1 MAFFR
6 WFVSVCFSFLFDTCY
21 ALATSVVCTVS
32 YSHLLTLL
40 FTLNILWQTSQH
52 PLKGVATQNVLPLFT
67 FGITDI
73 HSVFHK
79 QSPWSFLQKV
89 QAWQFSHACHAV
101 LRIMGSAWIW
111 LNLILLASNNHVAF
125 LMSHWKKNILH
136 YECNNLQQLFVR
148 AETFGL
154 HAFRKIYC
162 FIIALLLLL

>member
-1 MAFFR
+1 MYCSRVKKLCLLVMAFFR

-79 QSPWSFLQKV
+79 RSPWSFLQKV
-89 QAWQFSHACHAV
+89 QAWQFSHAWHAV

-111 LNLILLASNNHVAF
+111 LNLILLASNDHVAF
-125 LMSHWKKNILH
+125 LMSHWKKK
-136 YECNNLQQLFVR
+136 Y
-148 AETFGL
+148 
-154 HAFRKIYC
+154 
-162 FIIALLLLL
+162 IALWMQQFATVIRACRDFWPSCF